1 MAKAIL
7 EFDLNR
13 FEDEMAHKRAIKS
26 LDLALA
32 IREIEECLRG
42 KIKHGQLEKEVYE
55 EVKSIQQEFYRILN
69 ENNIDLEEIL
79 R

>member
-7 EFDLNR
+7 EFDLNE
-13 FEDEMAHKRAIKS
+13 FDDEMAHKRAIKS
-26 LDLALA
+26 LDLVLA

-42 KIKHGQLEKEVYE
+42 KIKHGQLEDKAHK
-55 EVKSIQQEFYRILN
+55 EVKSVQEEFYRILN
-69 ENNIDLEEIL
+69 DRNIDIEEIL

>member
-7 EFDLNR
+7 EFDLNE
-13 FEDEMAHKRAIKS
+13 FDDEMAHKRAIKS
-26 LDLALA
+26 LDLVLA

-42 KIKHGQLEKEVYE
+42 KIKHGQLEDVAYK
-55 EVKSIQQEFYRILN
+55 EVKSVQEEFYRILN
-69 ENNIDLEEIL
+69 DLNIDIEEIL